1 MTFIAVVFLVVL
13 GIVCGAYWM
22 FVLLPED
29 DARRRLHRRLKGGS
43 DKTRAR
49 RHSVLK
55 KETKDTVKL
64 EVLEAVLNRAGGK
77 LQPLRRLVDQSGV
90 RVTISALVLTSGCLL
105 LFTLLLVF
113 SLTARPLAG
122 LVAGV
127 VAASLPFMYLHRV
140 RTKRLRKF
148 EEGFPDAID
157 LIARSLRAGH
167 AFSTGLSM
175 VAEEVDAPVG
185 TEFKTIYEQQNY
197 GIPMSDALKGLAQRV
212 SLVDVR
218 FFVTAVLMSGLAQ
231 RVSLVDVRF
240 FVTAVLTQREAGG
253 NLAEVLNNLATVI
266 RERFKVKRQV
276 RVLSAHG
283 RMSGWI
289 LAGLPPALAFAFM
302 LVVPTHLESLF
313 NDPLGVR
320 MVVVALVLQVLGML
334 VIRRIV
340 NIEY

>member
-140 RTKRLRKF
+140 RPKRLRKF

-197 GIPMSDALKGLAQRV
+197 GIPMSDALK
-212 SLVDVR
+212 
-218 FFVTAVLMSGLAQ
+218 GLAQ

-340 NIEY
+340 NIEH

>member
-55 KETKDTVKL
+55 KEPEDTVKL

-127 VAASLPFMYLHRV
+127 VAASLPFIYLHRV

-197 GIPMSDALKGLAQRV
+197 GIPMSDALK
-212 SLVDVR
+212 
-218 FFVTAVLMSGLAQ
+218 GLAQ

>member
-13 GIVCGAYWM
+13 GIVYGAYWM

-29 DARRRLHRRLKGGS
+29 DVRRRLHRRLKGGS

-49 RHSVLK
+49 RHA
-55 KETKDTVKL
+55 EDTVKL

-218 FFVTAVLMSGLAQ
+218 FFVTAVL
-231 RVSLVDVRF
+231 
-240 FVTAVLTQREAGG
+240 TQREAGG

>member
-1 MTFIAVVFLVVL
+1 
-13 GIVCGAYWM
+13 
-22 FVLLPED
+22 
-29 DARRRLHRRLKGGS
+29 
-43 DKTRAR
+43 
-49 RHSVLK
+49 
-55 KETKDTVKL
+55 
-64 EVLEAVLNRAGGK
+64 
-77 LQPLRRLVDQSGV
+77 
-90 RVTISALVLTSGCLL
+90 
-105 LFTLLLVF
+105 
-113 SLTARPLAG
+113 
-122 LVAGV
+122 
-127 VAASLPFMYLHRV
+127 
-140 RTKRLRKF
+140 
-148 EEGFPDAID
+148 
-157 LIARSLRAGH
+157 
-167 AFSTGLSM
+167 M

-197 GIPMSDALKGLAQRV
+197 GIPMSDALK
-212 SLVDVR
+212 
-218 FFVTAVLMSGLAQ
+218 GLAQ

-320 MVVVALVLQVLGML
+320 MVVVALVLQVLRML

>member
-29 DARRRLHRRLKGGS
+29 DAQRRLHRRLKGGS

-55 KETKDTVKL
+55 KEPEDTVKL

-90 RVTISALVLTSGCLL
+90 RVTISALVLASGCLL

-127 VAASLPFMYLHRV
+127 VAASLPFIYLHRV

-197 GIPMSDALKGLAQRV
+197 GIPMSDALK
-212 SLVDVR
+212 
-218 FFVTAVLMSGLAQ
+218 GLAQ

>member
-13 GIVCGAYWM
+13 GIVYGAYWM

-29 DARRRLHRRLKGGS
+29 DVRRRLHRRLKGGS

-55 KETKDTVKL
+55 KETEDTVKL

-218 FFVTAVLMSGLAQ
+218 FFVTAVL
-231 RVSLVDVRF
+231 
-240 FVTAVLTQREAGG
+240 TQREAGG
-253 NLAEVLNNLATVI
+253 QPRRGVEQPRNRHSRAVQGQAPSARSLGPRPDEWVDPGRPATGPRLRVHAC
-266 RERFKVKRQV
+266 RPDAPRVTLQRPAWRADGGCGSRPASPGNARHSANCQY
-276 RVLSAHG
+276 RVLK
-283 RMSGWI
+283 
-289 LAGLPPALAFAFM
+289 
-302 LVVPTHLESLF
+302 
-313 NDPLGVR
+313 VR
-320 MVVVALVLQVLGML
+320 PCHSS
-334 VIRRIV
+334 
-340 NIEY
+340 YC